1 MPSMIELVAGGIRG
15 VSRVSPRLGGDLAY
29 RAFFSTAPRMRV
41 RESARAV
48 HDSARRSVLRLPGGE
63 AEAFEWG
70 AGERSALLLH
80 GWKGRASQFVPV
92 VERLVGDGFR
102 VVAFDAPAH
111 GDSPGR
117 RTDVRDWIAAAEVL
131 AERHGS
137 FDVLVGHSFG
147 SLAVLTLARS
157 TLPTPRVAVV
167 AGAASPEAFVD
178 AFVSD
183 FRLRIASAD
192 RLRERFRRRLGVD
205 EAELVRRYDAVRDPL
220 PAETELLLVHDRGDR
235 RLADRDAVRL
245 CEVHGDRARLLRT
258 AGLGH
263 SRILA
268 ADAVLDAI
276 SGFARG
282 GLDGVAPATG
292 NADIGSALVDPPPA

>member
-29 RAFFSTAPRMRV
+29 RAFFSTVPRMRV
-41 RESARAV
+41 RESARTV
-48 HDSARRSVLRLPGGE
+48 HDSARGSVLRLPGGE
-63 AEAFEWG
+63 AAAFEWG

-80 GWKGRASQFVPV
+80 GWKGRASQFAPL

-117 RTDVRDWIAAAEVL
+117 RTDVRVWIAAAEVL
-131 AERHGS
+131 AERHGT
-137 FDVLVGHSFG
+137 FELLVGHSFG
-147 SLAVLTLARS
+147 SLAALTLARS

-167 AGAASPEAFVD
+167 AGAASPELFVD

-183 FRLRIASAD
+183 FRLRNASAD

-205 EAELVRRYDAVRDPL
+205 EAELVRRYDAARDPL
-220 PAETELLLVHDRGDR
+220 PVGTELLLVHDRSDR
-235 RLADRDAVRL
+235 RLTDRDALRL
-245 CEVHGDRARLLRT
+245 REVHGDRARLLRT
-258 AGLGH
+258 TGLGH

-276 SGFARG
+276 SGFARA
-282 GLDGVAPATG
+282 GLDGVAPASG
-292 NADIGSALVDPPPA
+292 NAEPESTLADPELA